1 MSRTLFIQFYR
12 GYDGQRLLG
21 SFFYLFFYF
30 FIFYSYKL
38 SVALNATVSGWLLW
52 IHQEDPEDIL
62 GYFVHA

>member
-1 MSRTLFIQFYR
+1 MDKDFWGLFLLFY
-12 GYDGQRLLG
+12 
-21 SFFYLFFYF
+21 YF